1 MSDAS
6 VSATHLTSQY
16 LAQVTS
22 DLEHNTKERERIGA
36 EISALQEQLAA
47 LKHDFGVLQNVRQA
61 LEGATDTTNT
71 DAAEDTASAAESVV
85 VPAPRRSAARKPRT
99 GTGAGAAGKRTRAK
113 STKTAATKSTA
124 TKSTATKTPAAKAP
138 AAKAAQTKAAQTK
151 APAAKAAEAKAPAAK
166 AAEAKAPAAKVAEAK
181 AAGAAR
187 GGAKKKQ
194 AAAKKSTAR
203 TSPAAGGAPKLVE
216 LVRQHLTEQK
226 EPRSAAE
233 VAEALGQAHPQRSFK
248 TTVVRTTLESLVAR
262 NHAQRTKQGSS
273 VFYTAPEASQEANGS
288 QAAPAAQAPAA
299 SEGEQTA
306 AQPES

>member
-47 LKHDFGVLQNVRQA
+47 LEHDFGVLQNVRQA
-61 LEGATDTTNT
+61 LEGATPDATDTTNT

-113 STKTAATKSTA
+113 STKTPATKT
-124 TKSTATKTPAAKAP
+124 TATKTPAGKAP
-138 AAKAAQTKAAQTK
+138 AAKAAQTKA
-151 APAAKAAEAKAPAAK
+151 PVVKAAEAKAPAAK
-166 AAEAKAPAAKVAEAK
+166 AAEAKA
-181 AAGAAR
+181 AGAAR
-187 GGAKKKQ
+187 GGAKQKQ

-273 VFYTAPEASQEANGS
+273 VFYTASEASQEANGS

>member
-47 LKHDFGVLQNVRQA
+47 LEHDFGVLQNVRQA
-61 LEGATDTTNT
+61 LEGATPDATDTTNT

-113 STKTAATKSTA
+113 STKTPATKTPA
-124 TKSTATKTPAAKAP
+124 TKTTATKTPAGKAP

-151 APAAKAAEAKAPAAK
+151 APVAKAAEAKAPAAK
-166 AAEAKAPAAKVAEAK
+166 AAEAKA
-181 AAGAAR
+181 AGAAR
-187 GGAKKKQ
+187 GGAKQKP

-273 VFYTAPEASQEANGS
+273 VFYTASEASQEANGS

>member
-47 LKHDFGVLQNVRQA
+47 LEHDFGVLQNVRQA
-61 LEGATDTTNT
+61 LEGATPDATDTTNT

-113 STKTAATKSTA
+113 STKTPATKSTA
-124 TKSTATKTPAAKAP
+124 TKSTATKTPAGKAP

-166 AAEAKAPAAKVAEAK
+166 AAEAKA
-181 AAGAAR
+181 AGAAR
-187 GGAKKKQ
+187 GGAKQKQ

-273 VFYTAPEASQEANGS
+273 VFYTASEASQDNGS
-288 QAAPAAQAPAA
+288 QAAPAAQAPTA

>member
-47 LKHDFGVLQNVRQA
+47 LEHDFGVLQNVRQA
-61 LEGATDTTNT
+61 LEGATPDATDTTNT

-113 STKTAATKSTA
+113 STKTP
-124 TKSTATKTPAAKAP
+124 ATKTPATKTPATKTPAGKAP

-151 APAAKAAEAKAPAAK
+151 APVAKAAEAKAPAAK
-166 AAEAKAPAAKVAEAK
+166 AAEAKA
-181 AAGAAR
+181 AGAAR
-187 GGAKKKQ
+187 GGAKQKP

-273 VFYTAPEASQEANGS
+273 VFYTASEASQEANGS

>member
-47 LKHDFGVLQNVRQA
+47 LEHDFGVLQNVRQA
-61 LEGATDTTNT
+61 LEGATPDATDTTNT
-71 DAAEDTASAAESVV
+71 DAAEDTSSAAESVV

-113 STKTAATKSTA
+113 STKTPATKSTA
-124 TKSTATKTPAAKAP
+124 TKSTATKTPAGKAP

-166 AAEAKAPAAKVAEAK
+166 AAEAKA
-181 AAGAAR
+181 AGAAR
-187 GGAKKKQ
+187 GGAKQKQ

-273 VFYTAPEASQEANGS
+273 VFYTASEASQEANGS

>member
-47 LKHDFGVLQNVRQA
+47 LEHDFGVLQNVRQA
-61 LEGATDTTNT
+61 LEGATPDATDTTNT
-71 DAAEDTASAAESVV
+71 DAAEDTSSAAESVV

-99 GTGAGAAGKRTRAK
+99 GTGAGAASKRTRAK
-113 STKTAATKSTA
+113 STKTPATKSTA
-124 TKSTATKTPAAKAP
+124 TKSTATKTSAGKAP

-166 AAEAKAPAAKVAEAK
+166 AAEAKA
-181 AAGAAR
+181 AGAAR
-187 GGAKKKQ
+187 GGAKQKQ

-273 VFYTAPEASQEANGS
+273 VFYTASEASQEANGS

>member
-47 LKHDFGVLQNVRQA
+47 LQHDFGVLQNVRQA
-61 LEGATDTTNT
+61 LEGATPDATDTTNT
-71 DAAEDTASAAESVV
+71 DAAEDTSSAAESVV

-124 TKSTATKTPAAKAP
+124 TKTPAAKAP
-138 AAKAAQTKAAQTK
+138 AAKAAQTK

-166 AAEAKAPAAKVAEAK
+166 AAEAKAPAAKAAEAK

>member
-47 LKHDFGVLQNVRQA
+47 LEHDFGVLQNVRQA
-61 LEGATDTTNT
+61 LEGATPDATDTTNT

-113 STKTAATKSTA
+113 STKTTA
-124 TKSTATKTPAAKAP
+124 TKTTATKTPAGKAP

-151 APAAKAAEAKAPAAK
+151 APVVKAAEAKAPAAK
-166 AAEAKAPAAKVAEAK
+166 AAEAKA
-181 AAGAAR
+181 AGAAR
-187 GGAKKKQ
+187 GGAKQKP

-273 VFYTAPEASQEANGS
+273 VFYTASEASQEANGS

>member
-47 LKHDFGVLQNVRQA
+47 LEHDFGVLQNVRQA
-61 LEGATDTTNT
+61 LEGATPDATDTTST

-113 STKTAATKSTA
+113 STKTPATKSTA
-124 TKSTATKTPAAKAP
+124 TKSTATKTPAGKAP

-166 AAEAKAPAAKVAEAK
+166 AAEAKA
-181 AAGAAR
+181 AGAAR
-187 GGAKKKQ
+187 GGAKQKQ

-273 VFYTAPEASQEANGS
+273 VFYTASEASQDNGS
-288 QAAPAAQAPAA
+288 QAAPAAQAPTA

>member
-47 LKHDFGVLQNVRQA
+47 LEHDFGVLQNVRQA
-61 LEGATDTTNT
+61 LEGATPDATDTTNAEAT
-71 DAAEDTASAAESVV
+71 EDTASAAESVV

-99 GTGAGAAGKRTRAK
+99 GAGAGPAGKRTRAK
-113 STKTAATKSTA
+113 STKTTA
-124 TKSTATKTPAAKAP
+124 TKSTATKTPATKSTATKTPTGKAP
-138 AAKAAQTKAAQTK
+138 AAKAAQTKTAQTK

-166 AAEAKAPAAKVAEAK
+166 AAEAKA
-181 AAGAAR
+181 AGAAR
-187 GGAKKKQ
+187 GGAKQKQ

>member
-47 LKHDFGVLQNVRQA
+47 LEHDFGVLQNVRQA
-61 LEGATDTTNT
+61 LEGATPDATDTTNT
-71 DAAEDTASAAESVV
+71 DAAEDTSSAAESVV

-113 STKTAATKSTA
+113 STKTPATKSTA
-124 TKSTATKTPAAKAP
+124 TKSTATKTSAGKAP

-166 AAEAKAPAAKVAEAK
+166 AAEAKA
-181 AAGAAR
+181 AGAAR
-187 GGAKKKQ
+187 GGAKQKQ

-273 VFYTAPEASQEANGS
+273 VFYTASEASQEANGS

>member
-47 LKHDFGVLQNVRQA
+47 LEHDFGVLQNVRQA
-61 LEGATDTTNT
+61 LEGATPDATDTTST

-113 STKTAATKSTA
+113 STKTTATKSTA

-138 AAKAAQTKAAQTK
+138 AAKAAQTKAAQAK

-166 AAEAKAPAAKVAEAK
+166 AAEAKAAS
-181 AAGAAR
+181 AAR